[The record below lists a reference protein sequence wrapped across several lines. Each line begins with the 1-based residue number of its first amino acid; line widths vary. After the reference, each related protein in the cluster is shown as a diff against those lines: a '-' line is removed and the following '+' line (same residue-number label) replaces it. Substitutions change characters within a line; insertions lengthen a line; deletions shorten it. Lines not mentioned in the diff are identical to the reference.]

1 MSNFKNNPRYNVIS
15 LRVSDQEKAAINEVS
30 RRTSKS
36 ISQIMLEAIQN
47 YSRDVSLFSA
57 EKRYSS

>member
-1 MSNFKNNPRYNVIS
+1 MSNFKHNPRYNVIS

-30 RRTSKS
+30 RRTCKS
-36 ISQIMLEAIQN
+36 VSQIMLEAIKN

-57 EKRYSS
+57 EKRCAI